1 MAGRPKKHTVDYFP
15 HDTHASHGRTLT
27 ILQNKFGN
35 NGVMVWWRLLE
46 ILGQSE
52 GLTYNCSDSNN
63 WEFLVAEMHVDDISV
78 TEILDLLAKL
88 GAIDQ
93 ALWGQKIIWSQNF
106 VDRLSQIFNKRRDD
120 LPSRP
125 VISVTEIPIKV
136 TEIPP
141 LKQSTLELDTNTLSP
156 PSPIPLSPVTPQSK
170 ENKIKVKE
178 TKEKEVTTETEFLEF
193 VEDTKSQ
200 YPDLDCE
207 VEFRKFKLYWSE
219 SGKKLKRPKLA
230 WTNWLE
236 KARQFKADRI
246 PSKVVN
252 DRPVEGW

>member
-156 PSPIPLSPVTPQSK
+156 PSPIPPVPIAAFGYMQLFPRVAKRLTIALVFFIQLFCEPCQVIPGHPQ
-170 ENKIKVKE
+170 IV
-178 TKEKEVTTETEFLEF
+178 
-193 VEDTKSQ
+193 
-200 YPDLDCE
+200 P
-207 VEFRKFKLYWSE
+207 
-219 SGKKLKRPKLA
+219 
-230 WTNWLE
+230 
-236 KARQFKADRI
+236 
-246 PSKVVN
+246 
-252 DRPVEGW
+252 